1 MMKTPFIKLFFI
13 FLISFFTAKSYAN
26 YFNSN
31 LTSFLLGD
39 KTQMNQIT
47 ISGVVKDKESGETL
61 PFANVFIKD
70 TNIGTTTNGD
80 GFFTLFNVPSENS
93 TIQVQYL
100 GYKVETLTLTKEIVK
115 DKITILLAPDF
126 NKLDEVVINTDSR
139 QQIIKMNEN
148 VSQISLSPKRLAS
161 IPNLGEKD
169 IFRALQL
176 LPGVSGTNESSA
188 GLYVRGGTP
197 DQNLVLLDGFT
208 VYHVDHFY
216 GFFSAFNSDAIKD
229 IQLFKGGFPAEYGG
243 RISSVMDLTGKRG
256 NINKVSFSGGLSL
269 VSANATLEIPIG
281 EKANLLLAGRR
292 SYTDIIRSGLYN
304 NIFDLYNDNNQSNGT
319 RFPNFNNFQQN
330 QTQPSFYFYDLNT
343 KFSYNPS
350 DKDIISISMYNGE
363 DNLDSSRKNNTTFG
377 SNTDGERSITTDIKD
392 LLNWGNWGSSI
403 RWARQWNDK
412 LYTNIV
418 GAYSNYFSN
427 RNRVNDVT
435 IQLPDT
441 TNNFKTGLVEDNNLK
456 DYTLRLHS
464 EYKINSKHSLEFGG
478 QITKNDVDY
487 NYTFND
493 TITVIDQKDEGVLN
507 TVYLQDKWS
516 PSEKL
521 NIVGGIRATHFDV
534 TDEFYYEPRFSLSYQ
549 LNDKLKLKGAWG
561 RYYQFVN
568 RIVREDVTQG
578 SRDFWLLA
586 DEENS
591 PISFSEHLIIG
602 SSYEIDDWLFDI
614 EYFEKEMTGLT
625 EFSLRFQSALGAD
638 PNDQLFFEGTGISRG
653 VDFLIQKMVGKYTG
667 WMGYTLSEVVHTFP
681 GLSDKPFYSLNDQRH
696 EFKLVNVLKAGRW
709 DLGATWVYGSG
720 KPYTA
725 PNGIYTI
732 TLLDGTKTEYVSVGD
747 KNGPRHAPYHRLDL
761 SFTYKFDIGSGK
773 GSMGLSLFNFYNR
786 SNTWYK
792 EFEVVNGQVIETN
805 INYIGFT
812 PSLFFNVSF

>member
-1 MMKTPFIKLFFI
+1 MKTPFIKLFFI

-363 DNLDSSRKNNTTFG
+363 DNLDSSRKNNNTFG
-377 SNTDGERSITTDIKD
+377 SNTDEERSITTDIKD
-392 LLNWGNWGSSI
+392 LLTWGNWGSSI

>member
-363 DNLDSSRKNNTTFG
+363 DNLDSSRKNNNTFG

-591 PISFSEHLIIG
+591 PISFSEHLILG

>member
-1 MMKTPFIKLFFI
+1 MKTPFIKLFFI

-100 GYKVETLTLTKEIVK
+100 GYKVETLILTKEIVK

-363 DNLDSSRKNNTTFG
+363 DNLDSSRKNNNTFG
-377 SNTDGERSITTDIKD
+377 SNIDGERSITTDIKD

-591 PISFSEHLIIG
+591 PISFSEHLILG

>member
-363 DNLDSSRKNNTTFG
+363 DNLDSSRKNNNTFG

-493 TITVIDQKDEGVLN
+493 TITVIDQKDEGILN

-761 SFTYKFDIGSGK
+761 SFTYNFDIGSGK

>member
-100 GYKVETLTLTKEIVK
+100 GYKVETLTLTKEIMK

-363 DNLDSSRKNNTTFG
+363 DNLDSSRKNNNTFG

>member
-100 GYKVETLTLTKEIVK
+100 GYKVETLILTKEIVK

-319 RFPNFNNFQQN
+319 RFPNFNNLQQN

-363 DNLDSSRKNNTTFG
+363 DNLDSSRKNNNTFG

-602 SSYEIDDWLFDI
+602 SSYEINDWLFDI

>member
-363 DNLDSSRKNNTTFG
+363 DNLDSSRKNNNTFG

-392 LLNWGNWGSSI
+392 LLTWGNWGSSI

-493 TITVIDQKDEGVLN
+493 TMTVIDQKDEGVLN

-561 RYYQFVN
+561 RYNQFVN

-653 VDFLIQKMVGKYTG
+653 IDFLIQKMVGKYTG

-681 GLSDKPFYSLNDQRH
+681 GLSDKPFYSLNDQRY
-696 EFKLVNVLKAGRW
+696 EFKLVNILKAGRW

-812 PSLFFNVSF
+812 PSLFF

>member
-363 DNLDSSRKNNTTFG
+363 DNLDSSRKNNNTFG
-377 SNTDGERSITTDIKD
+377 SNTDEERSITTDIKD

>member
-1 MMKTPFIKLFFI
+1 MKTPFIKLFFI

-363 DNLDSSRKNNTTFG
+363 DNLDSSRKNNNTFG

-591 PISFSEHLIIG
+591 PISFSEHLILG

>member
-304 NIFDLYNDNNQSNGT
+304 NIFDLYNDNNQSNDT

-363 DNLDSSRKNNTTFG
+363 DNLDSSRKNNNTFG

-812 PSLFFNVSF
+812 PSLFFNMSF

>member
-363 DNLDSSRKNNTTFG
+363 DNLDSSRKNNNTFG

-602 SSYEIDDWLFDI
+602 SSYEINDWLFDI

>member
-363 DNLDSSRKNNTTFG
+363 DNLDSSRKNNNTFG

-392 LLNWGNWGSSI
+392 LLNWGNWGSSF

-812 PSLFFNVSF
+812 PSLFFNMSF

>member
-1 MMKTPFIKLFFI
+1 MKTPFIKLFFI

-363 DNLDSSRKNNTTFG
+363 DNLDSSRKNNNTFG